1 MNLSSMLD
9 VLSPPLKVSQCV
21 LESMVAEVRDQQLR
35 EQEVEAGGSQI
46 LGQTVLHDK
55 SKDNLGN
62 VVRS

>member
-1 MNLSSMLD
+1 MESD
-9 VLSPPLKVSQCV
+9 VEESNFKMCKVY
-21 LESMVAEVRDQQLR
+21 LGMVRHSCKPR
-35 EQEVEAGGSQI
+35 KQEVEAGGSQI

>member
-35 EQEVEAGGSQI
+35 E
-46 LGQTVLHDK
+46 H
-55 SKDNLGN
+55 
-62 VVRS
+62 VVRGLLDLT